1 MLQLGQIAADVTT
14 DHSLHSLI
22 GVTSLIESEN
32 NHDNQSSGLQP
43 QTRAKQQFVAANLF
57 SIVLFPLLLMI
68 R

>member
-14 DHSLHSLI
+14 DHSLI

-43 QTRAKQQFVAANLF
+43 QTREKQQFVAANLF

>member
-43 QTRAKQQFVAANLF
+43 QTTKQQFVAANLF
-57 SIVLFPLLLMI
+57 SIVLFSLLLMI